1 MFSKGL
7 AKVLQWLLTVRASEV
22 ARESNCFQRDGKL
35 GGAGLVQTLVF
46 GYLRRPRATCEEL
59 AQTANS
65 LGYAVSPQAVDQRC
79 TAQTSHCLQQL
90 AEEAVQQVITA
101 EPALCPLLQK
111 FSAVELLDSTTVT
124 LPDALA
130 ERWPGCGTNSPQGG
144 QAALKVQTRLDFLG
158 GRLRL
163 QFDSGRSSDYRTPL
177 QTEDLRRHS
186 LHLRDLGYFELD
198 TLATI
203 DQRQAYYV
211 SRLQQGTAVYDDQ
224 EQRLD
229 LVKFLRQQTGQVV
242 DLRVRLGSQ
251 HRLACRL
258 VAVRLPKQIAA
269 KRRRKLLK
277 KAQKKGY
284 TPQAATLELRGWS
297 IYVTNAPVTLLSVEE
312 VVALM
317 RLRWQIELLFKL
329 WKRDGGLTFTRSER
343 PERILCEIFAKLLA
357 MIVQHWVL
365 LQTCWSDVSRSLRK
379 AAGAVRAFGMTLAT
393 SFRQTAEFEHVVE
406 CLRATLQRTARTNR
420 RKKHPAAFQVVT
432 DPSTYGYKL
441 SP

>member
-1 MFSKGL
+1 MLSKGL
-7 AKVLQWLLTVRASEV
+7 AKVLQWLLTDRANELT
-22 ARESNCFQRDGKL
+22 RESKACQRQGKL

-46 GYLRRPRATCEEL
+46 GFLARPRATCEEL

-79 TAQTSHCLQQL
+79 TAPASDCLRRL
-90 AEEAVQQVITA
+90 AEEAVQQVIITQ
-101 EPALCPLLQK
+101 PALPPLLQK
-111 FSAVELLDSTTVT
+111 FSSVELLDSTTLT

-130 ERWPGCGTNSPQGG
+130 DQWPGCGTNSPQGG
-144 QAALKVQTRLDFLG
+144 RAVLKVQTRLDFLG

-163 QFDSGRSSDYRTPL
+163 QFDSGRSSDSRTPL
-177 QTEDLRRHS
+177 QSEDVRERS

-198 TLATI
+198 TLALI

-224 EQRLD
+224 NQRLD
-229 LVKFLRQQTGQVV
+229 LVKFLRQQTGNVV
-242 DLRVRLGSQ
+242 DVRVRLGTE

-277 KAQKKGY
+277 KAKKKGY

-297 IYVTNAPVTLLSVEE
+297 IYVTNASVTLLSVDE

-329 WKRDGGLTFTRSER
+329 WKSDGGLTFTRSER
-343 PERILCEIFAKLLA
+343 PERIL
-357 MIVQHWVL
+357 
-365 LQTCWSDVSRSLRK
+365 
-379 AAGAVRAFGMTLAT
+379 
-393 SFRQTAEFEHVVE
+393 
-406 CLRATLQRTARTNR
+406 
-420 RKKHPAAFQVVT
+420 
-432 DPSTYGYKL
+432 
-441 SP
+441 